1 MNPELILCSFFGYW
15 VIKNSFFKS
24 LPGLPIVKNVYKL
37 YFFFLWDQGY
47 VETSFSYHLPLKYGV
62 ENLAH
67 LLLP

>member
-37 YFFFLWDQGY
+37 YFFFL
-47 VETSFSYHLPLKYGV
+47 
-62 ENLAH
+62 
-67 LLLP
+67 

>member
-37 YFFFLWDQGY
+37 YFFFYEIRDMW
-47 VETSFSYHLPLKYGV
+47 K
-62 ENLAH
+62 LAS
-67 LLLP
+67 LIICL